1 MKIDDA
7 GEPSGSPDE
16 PGADMAGHVPDTSP
30 EDTPSSGPTPTGATP
45 SAGPHPPNAG
55 ASRAGG
61 SSADAASD
69 DASSDDGSSAASEGK
84 RESKTGRNLPLAI
97 GVGAALGAL
106 VLLSLYT
113 VKEIFLAVMVVF
125 LLLGIRE
132 LTDGFKS
139 RDIGVPFIPVAT
151 GMVGTP
157 VVSYVWGPTATVA
170 AVSLTILALLMT
182 RMMEG
187 ADGYVRDVAA
197 GALLTGYLVLMG
209 GIVALLMRPDDGD
222 HRTVIFVAIT
232 VASDTGGYFAGS
244 FLGKHKMAP
253 TISPKKT
260 WEGVTGSA
268 LMCMLVGG
276 WLVWWLLDGGQI
288 WQGVLV
294 GLAAVVTATAGD
306 LVESMVKRDLG
317 IKDMGTLLP
326 GHGGVMD
333 RLDSLVAT
341 APVVWLLLE
350 LFVPS

>member
-1 MKIDDA
+1 MRLDDS

-16 PGADMAGHVPDTSP
+16 PEVDMAGPPPGEALDSP
-30 EDTPSSGPTPTGATP
+30 PGQGQDGSGDPPSSGDSP
-45 SAGPHPPNAG
+45 SPGG
-55 ASRAGG
+55 ASPAGNPG
-61 SSADAASD
+61 S
-69 DASSDDGSSAASEGK
+69 
-84 RESKTGRNLPLAI
+84 RTGRNLPLAI
-97 GVGAALGAL
+97 GVGVALGAL

-113 VKEIFLAVMVVF
+113 VKEIFLGVMVVF
-125 LLLGIRE
+125 LFLGMRE
-132 LTDGFKS
+132 LTEAFKS
-139 RDIGVPFIPVAT
+139 RDIRVPFIPVAT

-157 VVSYVWGPTATVA
+157 VVAYVWGATATIA

-182 RMMEG
+182 RMTEG
-187 ADGYVRDVAA
+187 ASGYVRDVTA
-197 GALLTGYLVLMG
+197 GSLVAGYLVLMG
-209 GIVALLMRPDDGD
+209 GIVALLMRPADGD
-222 HRTVIFVAIT
+222 HRIVIFIAT
-232 VASDTGGYFAGS
+232 TAASDIGGYFAGS
-244 FLGKHKMAP
+244 FLGKHKLAP

-268 LMCMLVGG
+268 VTCMIVGG

-288 WQGVLV
+288 WQGVII
-294 GLAAVVTATAGD
+294 GLATVVTATAGD
-306 LVESMVKRDLG
+306 LVESMIKRDLG

>member
-1 MKIDDA
+1 MELDNA

-16 PGADMAGHVPDTSP
+16 PEVDMAGPPPGEALDPPSGQDGSAKRAPSAEDVP
-30 EDTPSSGPTPTGATP
+30 PTGATAAP
-45 SAGPHPPNAG
+45 LSDAPPE
-55 ASRAGG
+55 
-61 SSADAASD
+61 
-69 DASSDDGSSAASEGK
+69 ASEGK
-84 RESKTGRNLPLAI
+84 RESRTGRNLPLAI
-97 GVGAALGAL
+97 GVGVALGAL

-113 VKEIFLAVMVVF
+113 VKEIFLGVMIVF
-125 LLLGIRE
+125 LFLGMRE
-132 LTDGFKS
+132 LTEALKS
-139 RDIGVPFIPVAT
+139 RDIRVPFIPVAT

-157 VVSYVWGPTATVA
+157 VVAYVWGPTAAVA
-170 AVSLTILALLMT
+170 AVSLTVLALLMT
-182 RMMEG
+182 RMTEG

-197 GALLTGYLVLMG
+197 GSFVAGYLVLMG

-222 HRTVIFVAIT
+222 HRIVIFIATT
-232 VASDTGGYFAGS
+232 VASDIGGYFAGS
-244 FLGKHKMAP
+244 FLGKHKLAP

-268 LMCMLVGG
+268 ITCMAVGG
-276 WLVWWLLDGGQI
+276 WLVWWLLDGGQV
-288 WQGVLV
+288 WQGVII

-350 LFVPS
+350 LFLPT

>member
-1 MKIDDA
+1 MRLDDA

-16 PGADMAGHVPDTSP
+16 PEVDMAGPPPGEALESP
-30 EDTPSSGPTPTGATP
+30 SGQKPGGSGDDPPTGGATP
-45 SAGPHPPNAG
+45 AGKP
-55 ASRAGG
+55 
-61 SSADAASD
+61 
-69 DASSDDGSSAASEGK
+69 
-84 RESKTGRNLPLAI
+84 ESKTGRNLPLAV
-97 GVGAALGAL
+97 GVGGALGAL

-113 VKEIFLAVMVVF
+113 VKEIFLGVMVVF
-125 LLLGIRE
+125 LFLGMRE
-132 LTDGFKS
+132 LTEALKS
-139 RDIGVPFIPVAT
+139 RDIRVPFIPVAT

-157 VVSYVWGPTATVA
+157 VVAYIWGSTATIA

-182 RMMEG
+182 RMTEG
-187 ADGYVRDVAA
+187 SAGYVRDVTA
-197 GALLTGYLVLMG
+197 GTLVTGYLVLMG

-222 HRTVIFVAIT
+222 HRTVIFIATT
-232 VASDTGGYFAGS
+232 VASDIGGYFAGS
-244 FLGKHKMAP
+244 FLGKHKLAP

-268 LMCMLVGG
+268 VTCMVVGG

-288 WQGVLV
+288 WQGVII

-306 LVESMVKRDLG
+306 LVESMIKRDLG